1 MAAEVIM
8 PKLGMMMEEGT
19 VVLWLKKQGEEVK
32 KDEGILEIMTE
43 KATYEIESPQD
54 GILLKVLVGENEVQP
69 VGHILGVVGE
79 EDEDISDLLSRA
91 ERQKKEERKTEAP
104 KKEEVPLKEK
114 EGPSEPERI
123 KISPVAKRLAKEH
136 GVDLTRIKG
145 SGPEGRVIRA
155 DILEAVREKKERPE
169 EGKFLTLTGIK
180 KLTAERMTES
190 FKTAPH
196 FSVSI
201 DVEMENLLDLTKKM
215 APEVE
220 RKFSIHL
227 SLTAVLIKELS
238 GVLRDHPLMNSRFR
252 DGKVELLE
260 DINLNVAMATD
271 EGLLVPVIHKSDR
284 MSLGEI
290 AVTLKDLTSKARSGK
305 LSLEN
310 VSGGTFTISNLG
322 MLGVDSFIPIINPPQ
337 AAILAVGAMKDRPL
351 VRGGKLTVAPTA
363 TLTLVA
369 DHRVLDGVLVAKFL
383 KSVKE
388 ILENP
393 TILNPET
400 K

>member
-1 MAAEVIM
+1 MATEVIM

-19 VVLWLKKQGEEVK
+19 VTLWLKKEGESVSK
-32 KDEGILEIMTE
+32 GEGILEIMTD
-43 KATYEIESPQD
+43 KANYEIESPQD
-54 GILLKVLVGENEVQP
+54 GVLLKVLAGENEVRP

-114 EGPSEPERI
+114 EGPSEPGRI

-220 RKFSIHL
+220 RKFSVHL

-252 DGKVELLE
+252 DGKVELLD

-271 EGLLVPVIHKSDR
+271 EGLLVPVIHKCDR

-290 AVTLKDLTSKARSGK
+290 AVTLKDLTSKARKGK
-305 LSLEN
+305 LSLED

-369 DHRVLDGVLVAKFL
+369 DHRVLDGGLVAKFL
-383 KSVKE
+383 KRAKE

>member
-19 VVLWLKKQGEEVK
+19 VVLWLKKEGEEVK

-54 GILLKVLVGENEVQP
+54 GVLLKVLVGENEVRP

-79 EDEDISDLLSRA
+79 EDEDISDFLSRV

-114 EGPSEPERI
+114 EGPSEPGRI
-123 KISPVAKRLAKEH
+123 RISPVAKRLAKEH

-155 DILEAVREKKERPE
+155 DILEAVGEKKERPE

-220 RKFSIHL
+220 RRFSSPL
-227 SLTAVLIKELS
+227 SLTAVLIK
-238 GVLRDHPLMNSRFR
+238 GVSQALKDHPMMNSRFV
-252 DGKVELLE
+252 DGKIQLVE
-260 DINLNVAMATD
+260 DININVAVATE
-271 EGLLVPVIHKSDR
+271 EGLVVPVIHEADG
-284 MSLGEI
+284 MSLGQI
-290 AVTLKDLTSKARSGK
+290 SSALKELTDKARKGK
-305 LSLEN
+305 LSLED
-310 VSGGTFTISNLG
+310 VSGGIFTISNLG

-383 KSVKE
+383 KRVKE

-393 TILNPET
+393 TISSAET

>member
-19 VVLWLKKQGEEVK
+19 VVLWLKKEGDKVK
-32 KDEGILEIMTE
+32 KGEGILEIMTE
-43 KATYEIESPQD
+43 KATYEIEAPED
-54 GILLKVLVGENEVQP
+54 GVLLKILVGENEVQP
-69 VGHILGVVGE
+69 IGHILGVVGE

-114 EGPSEPERI
+114 EGPSEPGRI

-136 GVDLTRIKG
+136 GVDLARIKG

-169 EGKFLTLTGIK
+169 EGKFLTLSGIK

-220 RKFSIHL
+220 RRFSSPL
-227 SLTAVLIKELS
+227 SLTAVLIK
-238 GVLRDHPLMNSRFR
+238 GVSQALKDHPMMNSRLV
-252 DGKVELLE
+252 DGKIQLVE
-260 DINLNVAMATD
+260 DININVAVATE
-271 EGLLVPVIHKSDR
+271 EGLVVPVIHEADG
-284 MSLGEI
+284 MSLGQVSSALRE
-290 AVTLKDLTSKARSGK
+290 LTDKARKGK
-305 LSLEN
+305 LSLED

-351 VRGGKLTVAPTA
+351 VRSGKLTVAPTA

-369 DHRVLDGVLVAKFL
+369 DHRVLDGGLVAKFL
-383 KSVKE
+383 KRVKE